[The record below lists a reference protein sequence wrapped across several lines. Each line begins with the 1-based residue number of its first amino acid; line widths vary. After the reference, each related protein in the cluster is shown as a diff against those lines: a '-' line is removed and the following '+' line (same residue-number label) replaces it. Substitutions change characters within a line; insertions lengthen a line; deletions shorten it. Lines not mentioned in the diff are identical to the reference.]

1 MLVNH
6 SALSRLRL
14 AFPSLAATLAAVAAL
29 AASLASAQ
37 VPNPTVTGPMAQ
49 PVAPGDPSHN
59 YIFFSSNHDLAGHGY
74 VEEEFFISG
83 TATRYATPNQTNP
96 DATSTGTV
104 ISTGNPYKTRMVVRR
119 PADPTK
125 FNGVV
130 LVEWYNVTNNFD
142 AENVWFFNW
151 ENIMRSGYVWVGV
164 SAQRVG
170 VNALKTWS
178 PSRYGTLDVTVGGT
192 VNDDSLSYDIYS
204 QAGKAIDSPT
214 GVDPLHGLVPE
225 TIIATGE
232 SQSAGRLAAYANS
245 IQPLANLY
253 DGILALSTLGNR
265 IRQDLAV
272 PFFKVLTEFDV
283 TGFGEANVRQADT
296 NMFRT
301 WEVAGTSH
309 VDQHLRN
316 SREPLEL
323 RDNGTSTEAVNLDPP
338 PPAGCGIKPVGT
350 RVPTTF
356 VLASAYDKMVKWI
369 QDGTPPPTAPRI
381 TITTFGNPSIPL
393 RNSVGLAQGGIQLSQ
408 MVVPTRINVGTNTGP
423 GACNRWGYSA
433 PINPATLQAMYPDPV
448 AYARTVG
455 FVDKA
460 NLVSG
465 YLLLPDVAAD
475 LGNAYGGNITGLY
488 DGQ

>member
-1 MLVNH
+1 MFVHCTAPN
-6 SALSRLRL
+6 RLRI
-14 AFPSLAATLAAVAAL
+14 AFPSLATALVAVGALAATLAM
-29 AASLASAQ
+29 AQ
-37 VPNPTVTGPMAQ
+37 VPNPTVTGPIAQ

-96 DATSTGTV
+96 NATSTGTV
-104 ISTGNPYKTRMVVRR
+104 ISTGNPYQTRIVVRR
-119 PADPTK
+119 PSDPTK

-142 AENVWFFNW
+142 AENIWFFGW

-170 VNALKTWS
+170 VNALKVWS
-178 PSRYGTLDVTVGGT
+178 PTRYGSLDVTAGGT
-192 VNDDSLSYDIYS
+192 INDDSLSYDIYS
-204 QAGKAIDSPT
+204 QAGQAVDSSSAIT
-214 GVDPLHGLVPE
+214 LHGLVPK

-232 SQSAGRLAAYANS
+232 SQSSMRLAVYANS
-245 IQPLANLY
+245 IQPIANFY
-253 DGILALSTLGNR
+253 DGILAQSTLGEL
-265 IRQDLAV
+265 IRQDLSV
-272 PFFKVLTEFDV
+272 PFFKMLTEFDV
-283 TGFGEANVRQADT
+283 TGFGEANARQPDT

-301 WEVAGTSH
+301 WETAGTSH

-323 RDNGTSTEAVNLDPP
+323 RDNGVSSEATALDPP
-338 PPAGCGIKPVGT
+338 PPNGCGIKPVGT

-369 QDGTPPPTAPRI
+369 QNGTPPPTAPRI

-393 RNSVGLAQGGIQLSQ
+393 RNSLGLAQGGIQLSQ

-423 GACNRWGYSA
+423 GACNR
-433 PINPATLQAMYPDPV
+433 
-448 AYARTVG
+448 
-455 FVDKA
+455 
-460 NLVSG
+460 
-465 YLLLPDVAAD
+465 
-475 LGNAYGGNITGLY
+475 
-488 DGQ
+488 